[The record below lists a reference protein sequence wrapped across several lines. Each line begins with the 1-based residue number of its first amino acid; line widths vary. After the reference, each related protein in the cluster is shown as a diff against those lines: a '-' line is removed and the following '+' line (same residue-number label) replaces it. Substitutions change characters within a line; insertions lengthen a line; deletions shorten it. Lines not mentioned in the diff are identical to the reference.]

1 MKGTLIAMLALVLAL
16 TIATFFKGDGALSG
30 ALKHSAT
37 QFLKFLP
44 VLLIAFLL
52 MGFLKALLPEHLVQN
67 WLSDSSGWK
76 GMGIAW
82 IAGALTP
89 GGSIIGMPIAAG
101 LFQAGV
107 GISVLVTY
115 LVSMATLSLL
125 RIPIELGFLG
135 WRLTL
140 VRVSSCLLLPFAAG
154 LLARYIA
161 PFIVNKPN

>member
-1 MKGTLIAMLALVLAL
+1 MKGTLISMLVLLLALFIGTL
-16 TIATFFKGDGALSG
+16 FKGHVVMVA
-30 ALKHSAT
+30 AIKHSST
-37 QFLKFLP
+37 QLLKFLP
-44 VLLIAFLL
+44 VLIVAFLL
-52 MGFLKALLPEHLVQN
+52 MGFLKALLPAQLVQN
-67 WLSDSSGWK
+67 WLSESSGWK
-76 GMGIAW
+76 GMAIAW

-115 LVSMATLSLL
+115 LVSMATLSVL

-140 VRVSSCLLLPFAAG
+140 VRILSCLLLPFAAG
-154 LLARYIA
+154 FLARYVA
-161 PFIVNKPN
+161 PLIVNKPS